1 MAFTF
6 DPEKNAR
13 NVAERGLSF
22 DLVERLEWE
31 TAIVVE
37 DTRRNYGEIRLQV
50 LARLEGRLY
59 AAVVAPRGEDLRVI
73 SFRKANRREV
83 ERYGKEDR

>member
-50 LARLEGRLY
+50 WPGWKIACT
-59 AAVVAPRGEDLRVI
+59 PQW
-73 SFRKANRREV
+73 
-83 ERYGKEDR
+83 